1 MASSV
6 IDADNPQGVKES
18 KDNNKDLAIL
28 VDERLIKITSFM
40 ATLTGR
46 VANMEKHFEEL
57 ESIRDFEE
65 LRGEVQAAV
74 NSMVINVN
82 GRPKLFEH
90 IKPLKKRNSK
100 LVRLR

>member
-1 MASSV
+1 MV
-6 IDADNPQGVKES
+6 
-18 KDNNKDLAIL
+18 
-28 VDERLIKITSFM
+28 ERLAEINNSM
-40 ATLTGR
+40 ATLRGT
-46 VANMEKHFEEL
+46 VDDMEKHL
-57 ESIRDFEE
+57 EKLGSMGDFEE